1 MYRIICLGERGFMD
15 LNGKKILVTGGA
27 GFIGSHLVDACLAA
41 GAEQVTALDNF
52 VNGQEKNIFHLR
64 HEPRFQMVSGDVR
77 DMDTVRML
85 VDAADIIFNEAA
97 SKLVVSR
104 TRPRIDM
111 ETNIVGTF
119 NLLEAVK
126 GTDKMLIH
134 ASTGSVLGNTEGEA
148 MREDHPQNPTTLYG
162 ISKSAAEKYVRFYT
176 EEFGVR
182 ACIVRYFHVFGPRQE
197 YGGEAGVVSIFLG
210 RVLQGKPPVIFG
222 TGEQIRCFTYVK
234 DDVAANFMLLDG
246 LMRGKYLGE
255 VFNCASHTRMSVL
268 DLARM
273 VIRKYGPPGMEPE
286 FGPPRPG
293 ENLRPIPDTRKIESI
308 GFKESLS
315 FEEGLEKTCRWVA
328 KDVEYLK

>member
-1 MYRIICLGERGFMD
+1 M
-15 LNGKKILVTGGA
+15 NILVTGGA

-41 GAEQVTALDNF
+41 GARKVTALDNF

-64 HEPRFQMVSGDVR
+64 HEPRFERVSGDVR
-77 DMDTVRML
+77 DMDTVRLL
-85 VDAADIIFNEAA
+85 VSDADVIFNEAA

-111 ETNIVGTF
+111 ETNIAGTF
-119 NLLEAVK
+119 NVLEAIK
-126 GTDKMLIH
+126 GTDKILVH

-162 ISKSAAEKYVRFYT
+162 ISKSSAERYVRFYT

-182 ACIVRYFHVFGPRQE
+182 ACIIRYFHVFGPRQE

-222 TGEQIRCFTYVK
+222 TGEQIRCFTYVS
-234 DDVAANFMLLDG
+234 DDIAANFLLLEG
-246 LMRGKYLGE
+246 LMNGRYLGE
-255 VFNCASHTRMSVL
+255 VFNCAARTRMSVRE
-268 DLARM
+268 LAET
-273 VIRKYGPPGMEPE
+273 VIRKYGTPGMKPE

-293 ENLRPIPDTRKIESI
+293 ENLRPIPDTHKIESI
-308 GFKESLS
+308 GFRESLT
-315 FEEGLEKTCRWVA
+315 FEEGLDLTCRWVK
-328 KDVEYLK
+328 KDLEYLS